1 MNQEE
6 ITQYLEASYIAVMG
20 TISKSGVPHLTP
32 NWYRYNGEV
41 LTFVTTNERL
51 KFANLQRDNRI
62 SICIYDPP
70 RASQYVVLYGT
81 ATIQDATTGG
91 QDVWDEIRRVIER
104 YVEPPAVDDYV
115 ARWRTEPRVLVTV
128 KPDHIATRAPRRR

>member
-1 MNQEE
+1 MNHEA
-6 ITQYLEASYIAVMG
+6 ITQYLDASHIAVIG

-51 KFANLQRDNRI
+51 KFTNLQRDNRL
-62 SICIYDPP
+62 SVCIYDPP
-70 RASQYVVLYGT
+70 VASQYVVLYGT

-91 QDVWDEIRRVIER
+91 QDIWDEIRRVVER
-104 YVEPPAVDDYV
+104 YVEPQEVDDYI

-128 KPDHIATRAPRRR
+128 KPDRIATRTSRRR